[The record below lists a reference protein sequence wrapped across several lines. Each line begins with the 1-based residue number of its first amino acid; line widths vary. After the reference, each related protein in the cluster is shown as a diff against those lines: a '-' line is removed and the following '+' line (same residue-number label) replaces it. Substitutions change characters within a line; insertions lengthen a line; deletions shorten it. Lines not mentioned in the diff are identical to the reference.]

1 MRKTR
6 SILIKEVATGSSIE
20 LGINPE
26 SITVS
31 ESRDNIKENIDAIG
45 DVYFP
50 GKRGLK
56 SVSIFTFLPGSKSKF
71 RRRGSLQTELELI
84 NRWISEDVI
93 LRVVISKPT
102 INFKAILDSK
112 SITVKEGDLDV
123 YIDLKLTEVKD
134 IEIPTV
140 ESVSILKKAEDT
152 AAGSTD
158 VALSDRGAENAPK
171 AGNVEIVNS
180 KTTLWGL
187 AKKYYG
193 NGEEW
198 KKISEANGGIDPKKL
213 REGMQ
218 ILIP

>member
-1 MRKTR
+1 MKKTR

-56 SVSIFTFLPGSKSKF
+56 SVSISTFLPGSKSKF

-158 VALSDRGAENAPK
+158 VTLSDRGAENAPK

>member
-1 MRKTR
+1 MKKTR
-6 SILIKEVATGSSIE
+6 SVLIKEAATGSSIE
-20 LGINPE
+20 FSVNPE
-26 SITVS
+26 SIIVS
-31 ESRDNIKENIDAIG
+31 ESRDNIKENIDALGEVI
-45 DVYFP
+45 FP

-56 SVSIFTFLPGSKSKF
+56 SVSIATFLPGAKSKF
-71 RRRGSLQTELELI
+71 RRRGSLQSELERL
-84 NRWISEDVI
+84 NKWISEDAI

-112 SITVKEGDLDV
+112 SVTVREGDLDV

-140 ESVSILKKAEDT
+140 ASVSILKKAEDT
-152 AAGSTD
+152 AGSTN
-158 VALSDRGAENAPK
+158 VALSDRGAESAPK
-171 AGNVEIVNS
+171 PGTVEIVNGN
-180 KTTLWGL
+180 TTLWGL

-193 NGEEW
+193 TGEEW
-198 KKISEANGGIDPKKL
+198 KRIAEANGISDPKKL

>member
-1 MRKTR
+1 MKKTR

-31 ESRDNIKENIDAIG
+31 ESRDNIKENIDALG

-56 SVSIFTFLPGSKSKF
+56 TVSISTFLPGSKSKF

-112 SITVKEGDLDV
+112 SITLKEGDLDV
-123 YIDLKLTEVKD
+123 YIDLKFTEVKD
-134 IEIPTV
+134 IDIPTV
-140 ESVSILKKAEDT
+140 ESVSIFKKAEDT
-152 AAGSTD
+152 AGNTD

-171 AGNVEIVNS
+171 SGNVEIVNS

-198 KKISEANGGIDPKKL
+198 KKIAEVNGISDPKKL

>member
-56 SVSIFTFLPGSKSKF
+56 TVSISTFLPGSKSKF

-84 NRWISEDVI
+84 NKWISEDVI

-112 SITVKEGDLDV
+112 SVTLKEGDLDV

-152 AAGSTD
+152 AGNTD

-171 AGNVEIVNS
+171 SGNVEIVNS

-198 KKISEANGGIDPKKL
+198 KKIAEVNGISDPKKL

>member
-1 MRKTR
+1 MKKTR

-56 SVSIFTFLPGSKSKF
+56 TVSISTFLPSAKSKF
-71 RRRGSLQTELELI
+71 RRRGSLQTDLELI

-112 SITVKEGDLDV
+112 SITFKEGDLDV
-123 YIDLKLTEVKD
+123 YIDLKFTEVKD
-134 IEIPTV
+134 IDIPTV
-140 ESVSILKKAEDT
+140 ESVSIFKKAEDT
-152 AAGSTD
+152 AGNTD
-158 VALSDRGAENAPK
+158 VALSDRGAENTPK
-171 AGNVEIVNS
+171 SGNIEIVNS

-198 KKISEANGGIDPKKL
+198 KKIAEVNGISDPKKL

>member
-1 MRKTR
+1 MKKTR
-6 SILIKEVATGSSIE
+6 NILIKEVATGSSIE

-31 ESRDNIKENIDAIG
+31 ESRDNIKENIDALG

-56 SVSIFTFLPGSKSKF
+56 TVSISTFLPGSKSKF

-84 NRWISEDVI
+84 NKWINEDVI

-112 SITVKEGDLDV
+112 SLTVKEGDLDV

-152 AAGSTD
+152 AGSTD

-171 AGNVEIVNS
+171 PGSTEIVNS

-193 NGEEW
+193 NGEDW
-198 KKISEANGGIDPKKL
+198 KRISEANGGLDPKKL

>member
-1 MRKTR
+1 MKKTR

-31 ESRDNIKENIDAIG
+31 ESRDNIKENIDALG

-56 SVSIFTFLPGSKSKF
+56 TVSISTFLPGSKSKF
-71 RRRGSLQTELELI
+71 RKRGSLQTELELI

-112 SITVKEGDLDV
+112 SVTLKEGDLDV
-123 YIDLKLTEVKD
+123 YIDLKFTEVKD
-134 IEIPTV
+134 IDIPTV
-140 ESVSILKKAEDT
+140 ESVSIFKKAEDT
-152 AAGSTD
+152 AGNTD

-171 AGNVEIVNS
+171 SGNVEIVNS

-198 KKISEANGGIDPKKL
+198 KKIAEVNGISDPKKL

>member
-1 MRKTR
+1 MKKTR
-6 SILIKEVATGSSIE
+6 SILIKEVVTGSSIE

-45 DVYFP
+45 DIYFP
-50 GKRGLK
+50 GNRGLK
-56 SVSIFTFLPGSKSKF
+56 SISITTFLPGSKSKF

-112 SITVKEGDLDV
+112 SITLKEGDLDV
-123 YIDLKLTEVKD
+123 YIDLKFTEVKD
-134 IEIPTV
+134 IDIPTV
-140 ESVSILKKAEDT
+140 ESVSIFKKAEDT
-152 AAGSTD
+152 AGNTD
-158 VALSDRGAENAPK
+158 VALSDRGAENTPK
-171 AGNVEIVNS
+171 SGNVEIVNS

-198 KKISEANGGIDPKKL
+198 KKIAEVNGISDPKKL

-218 ILIP
+218 IIIP

>member
-1 MRKTR
+1 MKKTR
-6 SILIKEVATGSSIE
+6 NILIKEVATGSSIE

-31 ESRDNIKENIDAIG
+31 ESRDNIKENIDALG

-56 SVSIFTFLPGSKSKF
+56 TVSISTFLPGSKSKF

-84 NRWISEDVI
+84 NKWINEDVI

-112 SITVKEGDLDV
+112 SVTLKEGDLDV
-123 YIDLKLTEVKD
+123 YIDLKFTEVKD
-134 IEIPTV
+134 IDIPTV
-140 ESVSILKKAEDT
+140 ESVSIFEKAEDT
-152 AAGSTD
+152 AGNTD
-158 VALSDRGAENAPK
+158 VALYDRGAENAPK
-171 AGNVEIVNS
+171 PGTVEIVNS

-198 KKISEANGGIDPKKL
+198 KRIAEANGISDPKKL